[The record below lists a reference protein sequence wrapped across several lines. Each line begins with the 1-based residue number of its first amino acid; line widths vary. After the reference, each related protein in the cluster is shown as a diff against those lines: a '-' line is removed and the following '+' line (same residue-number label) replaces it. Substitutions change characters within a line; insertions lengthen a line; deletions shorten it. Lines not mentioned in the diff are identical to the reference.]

1 MARVIVIAAVAHAAV
16 IVFIIVVLTA
26 RCQQATGLMNIFKL
40 KHIMCSPYSLSLF
53 SKAPLSFSLPIKVK
67 FKVFTQLIY
76 GYVKCD
82 YQQ

>member
-40 KHIMCSPYSLSLF
+40 KHIMCFPYSLSFSLF
-53 SKAPLSFSLPIKVK
+53 QSFSPFLTP
-67 FKVFTQLIY
+67 Y
-76 GYVKCD
+76 
-82 YQQ
+82 